1 MRESA
6 DTFPTDWDTK
16 TIGDLACH
24 VGSGATPTGGSSVY
38 SKTGITFIRSQNVT
52 FKGLLL
58 DDVAFIRTSIHQ
70 QMARSEIFPH
80 DVLLNITGA
89 SIGRCC
95 FVPHN
100 FGLANVNQHV
110 CAIRLPRPSHE
121 DAVFLAG
128 VLASYIGQSQIDR
141 LNAGGNRE
149 GLNYQQVRSFVI
161 PWPRSEERK
170 RIAAILE
177 AGDEAIAKTE
187 VVIAKLK
194 HVRAGLLHDLL
205 TRGLD
210 ENGELRD
217 PESHPEQFIE
227 SSLGTMPKTW
237 KVGPFRN
244 FGSPDRPHLKTGPFG
259 SSLKQ
264 EHWVPEGVPVV
275 TIGSLGEGQFIHSE
289 LLHVPE
295 ETARLLSAY
304 ALLPGDIVFSRV
316 ADVGRSVVVTN
327 AERGWIMS
335 SNMMWISLD
344 QRIADPDYVQA
355 NIAASE
361 VVRAQ
366 IRRLVNAAGRDVAN
380 AAVMNALLLP
390 WAPFDEQLRIVA
402 VLRSAD
408 SRLQSE
414 QVELQKLRLLWQGLM
429 SDLLTGRVRVPEE
442 FAVAP

>member
-6 DTFPTDWDTK
+6 DTFPADWDTK
-16 TIGDLACH
+16 TIGDIACH

-58 DDVAFIRTSIHQ
+58 DDVTFIGTSIHQ

-95 FVPHN
+95 FVPPN

-128 VLASYIGQSQIDR
+128 VLASHIGQSQIDR

-149 GLNYQQVRSFVI
+149 GLNYQQVRSFVV

-177 AGDEAIAKTE
+177 TADEAIAKTKA
-187 VVIAKLK
+187 VIAKLK
-194 HVRAGLLHDLL
+194 QVRAGLLHDLL

-210 ENGELRD
+210 ETGELRD
-217 PESHPEQFIE
+217 PESHSEQFIE
-227 SSLGTMPKTW
+227 SNLGLMPKTW
-237 KVGPFRN
+237 KVGAFRD
-244 FGSPDRPHLKTGPFG
+244 FRSPDRPYLKTGPFG

-289 LLHVPE
+289 LLHVSE
-295 ETARLLSAY
+295 ETACLLSAY

-316 ADVGRSVVVTN
+316 ADVGRSVVVTE
-327 AERGWIMS
+327 AERGWLMS

-344 QRIADPDYVQA
+344 QRIAAPDYVQA
-355 NIAASE
+355 NIAANE

-366 IRRLVNAAGRDVAN
+366 IRQLVNAAGRDVAN
-380 AAVMNALLLP
+380 AAVLNAVLLP
-390 WAPFDEQLRIVA
+390 WAPCDEQKRIVA

-408 SRLQSE
+408 SRLQAE
-414 QVELQKLRLLWQGLM
+414 QVELQKLRLLRQGLM

-442 FAVAP
+442 IVAVS